1 MTPRFLSELTWTRHC
16 HSERQRRG
24 TRHGTRPRKTKSRAR
39 TPRRRPAPF
48 KPRPARSKRV
58 RHAATPAGSPRGTVD
73 PARAVPGVE
82 ARAGTARRAAPVSGG
97 CRRPGREI
105 SASIHAGGCGFIP
118 QNALKNA
125 QLPNRQSTPKV
136 RTNAAL
142 VWQLSRY
149 FAFSEYLFGRHVLS
163 LARDADGATWPPPS
177 STQLPL
183 AGSSTAMQLGIAFA
197 MPWPGIRRARCSAQS
212 HPSFQT
218 RKASPRR

>member
-1 MTPRFLSELTWTRHC
+1 M
-16 HSERQRRG
+16 
-24 TRHGTRPRKTKSRAR
+24 RA
-39 TPRRRPAPF
+39 RRRPGTGRARPRRPPPAS
-48 KPRPARSKRV
+48 KPRPARSPR
-58 RHAATPAGSPRGTVD
+58 RRPRGVAAGD
-73 PARAVPGVE
+73 RGSSPGGPGCPAHAGAGAGFGSAGPRSSST
-82 ARAGTARRAAPVSGG
+82 RAGR
-97 CRRPGREI
+97 
-105 SASIHAGGCGFIP
+105 GFIP

>member
-16 HSERQRRG
+16 HSDESG
-24 TRHGTRPRKTKSRAR
+24 LATHS
-39 TPRRRPAPF
+39 APGGAAA
-48 KPRPARSKRV
+48 PPPPVLLLSPVRRV
-58 RHAATPAGSPRGTVD
+58 RHAAAPATVD
-73 PARAVPGVE
+73 PARAGSRVRP
-82 ARAGTARRAAPVSGG
+82 APAPAPVSG
-97 CRRPGREI
+97 RPGRDPSSPRTPHE
-105 SASIHAGGCGFIP
+105 GGCGFIP

>member
-16 HSERQRRG
+16 HSDERS
-24 TRHGTRPRKTKSRAR
+24 KSRRAAEAGAAAQ
-39 TPRRRPAPF
+39 PRLAS
-48 KPRPARSKRV
+48 KPRPARS
-58 RHAATPAGSPRGTVD
+58 GSPRGTVD
-73 PARAVPGVE
+73 PARAGSRVRPRRRRRRFRVG
-82 ARAGTARRAAPVSGG
+82 RAAIRLP
-97 CRRPGREI
+97 
-105 SASIHAGGCGFIP
+105 HAGAGRGFIP
-118 QNALKNA
+118 QNALKHA

-142 VWQLSRY
+142 VWKLSRY